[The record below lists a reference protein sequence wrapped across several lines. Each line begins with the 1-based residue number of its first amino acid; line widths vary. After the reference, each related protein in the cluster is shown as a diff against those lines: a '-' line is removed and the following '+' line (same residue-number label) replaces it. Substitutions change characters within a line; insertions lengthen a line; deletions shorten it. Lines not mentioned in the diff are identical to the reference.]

1 MIPAKSHPLPHLP
14 GESAR
19 RVMLKRRASRR
30 ANKAKAEEPVEVV
43 KPPPPPPVKRRVW
56 SRHGVSITHV
66 SQSREGAYSIGWK
79 ARMPRVRVAPRS
91 RTLYVETVS
100 RTHRT
105 HTTITVEATAILLV
119 MSILMLCYVCSGVLA
134 YCISS
139 APTPV
144 VDDPAEAETR
154 PAGVALVASGRKLVG
169 NVLRRSKK
177 ELGNMMRH
185 GKKSLMSAAGAVTDE
200 HGAPV
205 EDDLISSLNSMF

>member
-1 MIPAKSHPLPHLP
+1 M
-14 GESAR
+14 
-19 RVMLKRRASRR
+19 
-30 ANKAKAEEPVEVV
+30 
-43 KPPPPPPVKRRVW
+43 
-56 SRHGVSITHV
+56 

-91 RTLYVETVS
+91 RTLYVETLS

-105 HTTITVEATAILLV
+105 HTTVTVEATAILLV

-185 GKKSLMSAAGAVTDE
+185 GKNSLMSAAGAVTDE